1 MQKLKYDIIKK
12 LMESEVTSTE
22 INLLL
27 YMSHY
32 QSDRGSVTG
41 VYYKSVSDELNISYQ
56 AFYDALYGL
65 EKKGFIMIRKGSY
78 YDWDVLI
85 LNNDFSQYKYGQKN
99 QEKISYLN
107 TRYDIFSS
115 QQFYRLKAKE
125 KLLTMYILILSDAGQ
140 GYYHIGTKE
149 FYQKF
154 KKLFRVTKRALQ
166 NYLSKLKGYFSIGIK
181 DKKYWMRPKKSLKEK
196 KRTPVDKKA
205 FAEGIT
211 AAAVRRIRAV
221 FTDQEYKDTEELVS
235 QYFNDFEYAVQKGF
249 MRAIEKSIE
258 LRNQD
263 IADQY
268 KWSRDLRPSFIHK
281 LLREE
286 LFHTGAVKN

>member
-85 LNNDFSQYKYGQKN
+85 LNHDCQGYDFEKN
-99 QEKISYLN
+99 SDKISYLR
-107 TRYDIFSS
+107 TGRDIFYS

-125 KLLTMYILILSDAGQ
+125 KLLAMYILVLSEAGK
-140 GYYHIGTKE
+140 GYYQIGTKE
-149 FYQKF
+149 FYNKF
-154 KKLFRVTKRALQ
+154 QKLFQVTKRALQ
-166 NYLSKLKGYFSIGIK
+166 NYLQKLKGFFSIGIK

-196 KRTPVDKKA
+196 KRTPTNKKI

-211 AAAVRRIRAV
+211 AAIVRRTRAV
-221 FTDQEYKDTEELVS
+221 FTDEDYRETEKIAS
-235 QYFNDFEYAVQKGF
+235 QYFPEFQYTVQKGF
-249 MRAIEKSIE
+249 MRAVERSIE
-258 LRNQD
+258 LRNES
-263 IADQY
+263 IANKY
-268 KWSRDLRPSFIHK
+268 KWSRALYPSFIHR

-286 LFHTGAVKN
+286 LYAIKA